1 MYDIDNNNNNNIRL
15 NLKYK
20 KYNNHDLNW
29 DSYSRE
35 VFDSIELKQ
44 EQLSEADIIFYMEE
58 KKVSEMNPFKEENK
72 ENEYE
77 ENIDKNLNNYASTL
91 ESQFIESWDNF
102 KLKEL
107 QRVAEYYEIPYK
119 GKTKNKL
126 IEKIIEFEE
135 KEENC
140 MKVYN
145 RELKWNTMNELCK
158 DKFFNKFIIN
168 WDN

>member
-1 MYDIDNNNNNNIRL
+1 MYDIDNNNNIKL

-20 KYNNHDLNW
+20 KYNYPDINW

-44 EQLSEADIIFYMEE
+44 EQSSEVDIIFYMEE
-58 KKVSEMNPFKEENK
+58 KKVSRMNPFKEENK
-72 ENEYE
+72 ENECE

-102 KLKEL
+102 KLKDL
-107 QRVAEYYEIPYK
+107 QRVAEYYEISYK

-145 RELKWNTMNELCK
+145 REVKWNTMNELCK
-158 DKFFNKFIIN
+158 DKFFNKFIVN
-168 WDN
+168 WNN